1 MSAAPRYL
9 KDRHKNMAQKGQVQY
24 TPGTC
29 LTDLLTY
36 FLHLGRTF
44 PNSILAGNQAF
55 NVGTFHTEAIMED
68 GL

>member
-1 MSAAPRYL
+1 
-9 KDRHKNMAQKGQVQY
+9 MAQKGQVQY

-29 LTDLLTY
+29 PTDLLTY
-36 FLHLGRTF
+36 FLHLGHTF
-44 PNSILAGNQAF
+44 SNSILAGDQAF